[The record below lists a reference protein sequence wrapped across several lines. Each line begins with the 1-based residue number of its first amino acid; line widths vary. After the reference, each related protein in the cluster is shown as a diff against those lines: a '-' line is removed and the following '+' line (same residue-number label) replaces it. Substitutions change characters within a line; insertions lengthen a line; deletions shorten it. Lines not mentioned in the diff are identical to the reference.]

1 MSAAKRSTTPR
12 LERYFTYRLNTL
24 SKLNDMAS
32 QELYLAGGGLSLPE
46 TRCLAAVGSFPELT
60 VNQLA
65 FESNLDK
72 GQASRAAQSL
82 VDRGLLTKQ
91 ASPVDGRSVILSLT
105 RQGKPLWE
113 KVMALIDQRNAELLS
128 CLSAAEQQQLQDLF
142 DRMLAHAARKRE
154 A

>member
-128 CLSAAEQQQLQDLF
+128 CLTDAEQQQLQDLF

>member
-1 MSAAKRSTTPR
+1 MSAAKRSSTPR

-105 RQGKPLWE
+105 PQGKPLWE
-113 KVMALIDQRNAELLS
+113 KVMALIGQRNAELLS
-128 CLSAAEQQQLQDLF
+128 CLNKSEQQQLQTYF
-142 DRMLAHAARKRE
+142 ERMLAHAARQRE
-154 A
+154 G